1 MLEWC
6 CKRGKLVGGL
16 LLKRSKMCGSDAV
29 QGTNWLWE
37 CCCKESKM
45 CGTADVERANL
56 M

>member
-29 QGTNWLWE
+29 QGTKWLWE

-45 CGTADVERANL
+45 CVTADVERANL